1 MCLQTKAIQEELAV
15 DMKILEQMLQETSNE
30 AMLHLQKKVKNTVDV
45 LYGLSHAQPSYIQN
59 TLKEE
64 IKLYRSYLAEAE
76 KEERQRE
83 LELDT
88 LLTAEVEQ
96 QWAKRVA
103 QWRTEKEARRKL
115 MDDVM
120 RIRKQQIQEKS
131 K

>member
-1 MCLQTKAIQEELAV
+1 MHV
-15 DMKILEQMLQETSNE
+15 ILEVICPVH
-30 AMLHLQKKVKNTVDV
+30 A
-45 LYGLSHAQPSYIQN
+45 LSLLSVQN

-103 QWRTEKEARRKL
+103 QWRTEREARRKL

-120 RIRKQQIQEKS
+120 RIRKQQIQEKCKYS
-131 K
+131 HAHTLYM